1 MHLLLVSILSLTSL
15 LVNAPQQTAWSAY
28 SSAEGQFSAAMPDE
42 PRTSMIVTE
51 TANGPLYT
59 HTVSAT
65 DKDLN
70 AYMVSWTTYDKNVEY
85 KGTDK
90 VFDRVRDALI
100 WSKGGKLV
108 SESAITMIGH
118 PARAITFTD
127 SDGRVVKARFYFLGR
142 RFYQVMAESRSKQNP
157 GDSDKFLESFK
168 VQGG

>member
-15 LVNAPQQTAWSAY
+15 LVNAPQQITWSAY
-28 SSAEGQFSAAMPDE
+28 SSAEGQFSTAMPAE

-59 HTVSAT
+59 RTVSAT

-70 AYMVSWTTYDKNVEY
+70 EYMVSWTAYDKNVEY
-85 KGTDK
+85 KGSDE

-108 SESAITMIGH
+108 SEARISMIGR

-127 SDGRVVKARFYFLGR
+127 SDGRIVEARFYFIGT
-142 RFYQVMAESRSKQNP
+142 RFYQVMAESRSKQ
-157 GDSDKFLESFK
+157 DYAVSDKFFESFK